1 MPTYDGHILQCSS
14 RIYYAQGIILI
25 TAIKLFIL
33 NKVPLKNTVYAYRF
47 RHAINWPTN
56 VDLKMQGD
64 FS

>member
-1 MPTYDGHILQCSS
+1 MATFYNVHQEFIMH
-14 RIYYAQGIILI
+14 REFILI